1 MSRRTTSD
9 KAKGVQSCALVPFS
23 SQMASKHCSFL
34 PQKSL
39 WLIHPIFAAPS
50 LPEEL
55 DLWGQFIQSP
65 CPRGLQKMLSSLNM
79 GWGTA
84 SFLLSDFPASSFMLT
99 SVHSIYWV
107 SQHGYPVWPC
117 SHYFSTEVT
126 GRQSHF
132 RKIWTKRPQMMEIKK
147 YSADTQANKGKQ
159 TPWLN
164 WGGTGQRYHWRIQLS
179 LTRINK

>member
-1 MSRRTTSD
+1 MLWYHL
-9 KAKGVQSCALVPFS
+9 ALRWHPNTVLFRPKNPCDSFIPS
-23 SQMASKHCSFL
+23 SQLPLCLRSWICGASSN
-34 PQKSL
+34 SL
-39 WLIHPIFAAPS
+39 HAHVGF
-50 LPEEL
+50 
-55 DLWGQFIQSP
+55 
-65 CPRGLQKMLSSLNM
+65 RKMLSSLNM

-84 SFLLSDFPASSFMLT
+84 SFLLSDFPVSSFMLT

-164 WGGTGQRYHWRIQLS
+164 WGGTGQRYRWRIQLS

>member
-1 MSRRTTSD
+1 MSHRATSD

-23 SQMASKHCSFL
+23 SEVAPKHCSF
-34 PQKSL
+34 PPPKSP
-39 WLIHPIFAAPS
+39 WLHPIFPAPA

-55 DLWGQFIQSP
+55 DCWGHGKWAP
-65 CPRGLQKMLSSLNM
+65 CPPGLQELLSPSHP

-84 SFLLSDFPASSFMLT
+84 SFLFSGFPAASFTLT
-99 SVHSIYWV
+99 SVHSTYQV

-117 SHYFSTEVT
+117 SHYFLTEIA
-126 GRQSHF
+126 GRHSYF
-132 RKIWTKRPQMMEIKK
+132 RKIWTKRPKILEIKK
-147 YSADTQANKGKQ
+147 HSADTQANKGKQ

-164 WGGTGQRYHWRIQLS
+164 WGGTGQRYRQRIQLS